1 MPDGSASAV
10 WDAVSGSLREQ
21 LGDAAWSA
29 WFAPVEATSLDE
41 ELLQLAVPAHLY
53 KAKIEERYTQ
63 ALRSALT
70 HAAGRPLGF
79 TIDVVSP
86 TEDIIDLTSAG
97 KGGSPQLGA
106 PGPAALPGSASSV
119 QVLSPEPPSSFTS
132 LAPQIQP
139 QNIFDNFIIGESN
152 RFAHAAALAVAESPA
167 SEYNPLFIYG
177 GTGLGKTHLL
187 HAIVNYIRSTSTL
200 RAIYTSSEQFTN
212 EFIEMIRSDR
222 RNAFRDRYRS
232 TDILLIDDIQFLAG
246 KVETQNEFFHTFNS
260 LHQANKQ
267 IVIASDRS
275 PKEIAALED
284 RLRTR
289 FEWGLLTDI
298 QPPDLETRIAILRN
312 KADRS
317 GLTVPPEVLEF
328 IAHRISDNIR
338 ELEGALNRI
347 AAYAKLEGKPIT
359 LDRAEDLL
367 VGIGDVGTRQVTS
380 ELIMRETAA
389 AYDVTME
396 DLIGPSRRRPLVV
409 ARQVAM
415 YLHRELTDLSLP
427 RIGEIF
433 GGRDHTTVLHA
444 QRKIEELMHQR
455 RQLLQQVNELANRIK
470 LG

>member
-1 MPDGSASAV
+1 MPDGSASSV

-29 WFAPVEATSLDE
+29 WFAPVTATSLNADR
-41 ELLQLAVPAHLY
+41 LQLAVPARLY
-53 KAKIEERYTQ
+53 KVKIEERYTQ
-63 ALRSALT
+63 ALHSALT
-70 HAAGRPLGF
+70 HAAGRPLAF
-79 TIDVVSP
+79 DIDVVTPPDSVLETQP
-86 TEDIIDLTSAG
+86 SN
-97 KGGSPQLGA
+97 GGSLPLA
-106 PGPAALPGSASSV
+106 TGPLPPHTVTTLTQSV
-119 QVLSPEPPSSFTS
+119 AVGPPSRFTS
-132 LAPQIQP
+132 PAPQIQP

-187 HAIVNYIRSTSTL
+187 HAIVNYIRTTTNL

-222 RNAFRDRYRS
+222 RSSFRDRYRS

-267 IVIASDRS
+267 IVIASDRP

-312 KADRS
+312 KSDRS
-317 GLTVPPEVLEF
+317 GLSVPPEVLEF

-347 AAYAKLEGKPIT
+347 AAYAKLEGRPVT

-380 ELIMRETAA
+380 DLIMRETAT
-389 AYDVTME
+389 AYDVTVE
-396 DLIGPSRRRPLVV
+396 DLVGPSRRRPLVV

-444 QRKIEELMHQR
+444 QRKIAELMHQR
-455 RQLLQQVNELANRIK
+455 KQLLQQVNELANRIK

>member
-1 MPDGSASAV
+1 MV
-10 WDAVSGSLREQ
+10 
-21 LGDAAWSA
+21 
-29 WFAPVEATSLDE
+29 
-41 ELLQLAVPAHLY
+41 
-53 KAKIEERYTQ
+53 Q
-63 ALRSALT
+63 ALT
-70 HAAGRPLGF
+70 
-79 TIDVVSP
+79 
-86 TEDIIDLTSAG
+86 
-97 KGGSPQLGA
+97 
-106 PGPAALPGSASSV
+106 
-119 QVLSPEPPSSFTS
+119 PEPPSSFTS

-187 HAIVNYIRSTSTL
+187 HAVVNYIRATSTL

-275 PKEIAALED
+275 PKEIAALEN

-317 GLTVPPEVLEF
+317 ALSVPPEVLEF

-380 ELIMRETAA
+380 DLIMRETAA
-389 AYDVTME
+389 AYDVTVE

>member
-1 MPDGSASAV
+1 MRNQASAAGV
-10 WDAVSGSLREQ
+10 WGLASQSLKEQ

-29 WFAPVEATSLDE
+29 WFSSVEPTGLLDGT
-41 ELLQLAVPAHLY
+41 LQLAVPADLFKY
-53 KAKIEERYTQ
+53 KIEERYTK
-63 ALRSALT
+63 ALDTALT
-70 HAAGRPLGF
+70 HAAARPLTF
-79 TIDVVSP
+79 NI
-86 TEDIIDLTSAG
+86 
-97 KGGSPQLGA
+97 
-106 PGPAALPGSASSV
+106 SV
-119 QVLSPEPPSSFTS
+119 MPPSSQPMVTS
-132 LAPQIQP
+132 LPDTLMPVSDAPRVESQGRPSQQAPQIIP
-139 QNIFDNFIIGESN
+139 RNTFDTFIIGESN

-167 SEYNPLFIYG
+167 TGYNPLFIYG
-177 GTGLGKTHLL
+177 PTGLGKTHLL
-187 HAIVNYIRSTSTL
+187 HAIVNYVRTVSSL

-212 EFIEMIRSDR
+212 EFIEMIRTDR
-222 RNAFRDRYRS
+222 RTDFRDRYRS

-246 KVETQNEFFHTFNS
+246 KVETQNEFFHTFNT
-260 LHQANKQ
+260 LHQSNRQ
-267 IVIASDRS
+267 IVIASDRP
-275 PKEIAALED
+275 PKEIAALEG

-312 KADRS
+312 KAA
-317 GLTVPPEVLEF
+317 LTSPSITPDVLEF

-347 AAYAKLEGKPIT
+347 AAYAKLEGTPIT

-367 VGIGDVGTRQVTS
+367 AGIGDVGTRQVTS
-380 ELIMRETAA
+380 GIIMREAA
-389 AYDVTME
+389 TYYDVTVE

-415 YLHRELTDLSLP
+415 YLHRELTELSLP

-433 GGRDHTTVLHA
+433 GDRDHTTVLHA
-444 QRKIEELMHQR
+444 QRKIEGLMHQR